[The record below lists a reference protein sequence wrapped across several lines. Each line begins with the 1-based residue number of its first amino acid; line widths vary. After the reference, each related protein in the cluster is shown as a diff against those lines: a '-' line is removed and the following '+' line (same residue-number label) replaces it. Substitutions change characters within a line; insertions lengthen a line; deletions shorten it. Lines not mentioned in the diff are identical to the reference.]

1 MRTPYRFIKRKSKK
15 YYYVSFAHIPDRWFS
30 TGSETLEGAIL
41 FARAKMEQSTKPK
54 GEITLRQFA
63 DGFFTPADPH
73 GYRHR
78 LERRDTYY
86 QMSYYEQ
93 HQGRLDNHILKAH
106 GSYLLSAITD
116 TMIEDFILDLPKLSN
131 SSKNKVL
138 SCYRIVLHEAVREG
152 WIESNPAEKVKE
164 LPPHYSQRDV
174 FTADEVA
181 IMFPDD
187 DEELIRFWGNLKWA
201 VYFSI
206 LYNTGWRPAEVA
218 GLSKINWFPELHG
231 IYTTCSVDYR
241 THQIKQSIKTTRKG
255 QPFKEGFLSEQTSR
269 LLEQLIATT
278 RSEYL
283 FLLSRGKGFI
293 YPECANKHLRLCC
306 AKAEIPLHGRTQYCF
321 RHTFNT
327 NALGNIPEVARL
339 LLMGHTS
346 NRQEYNH
353 LTPKQAL
360 ERVLSIDGVRDA
372 LGLKTHQKGTEKES

>member
-1 MRTPYRFIKRKSKK
+1 MRTPYRFTKKKAKK
-15 YYYVSFAHIPDRWFS
+15 YYYVQFAHIPDRWFS
-30 TGSETLEGAIL
+30 TGSDTLEGAVL
-41 FARAKMEQSTKPK
+41 FARAKMEETSKPK

-63 DGFFTPADPH
+63 EGFFSPSDPH

-78 LERRDTYY
+78 LERRDTFY
-86 QMSYYEQ
+86 QPSYYEQ
-93 HQGRLDNHILKAH
+93 HQGRLDNHILPAH

-152 WIESNPAEKVKE
+152 WIESNPADKVKE
-164 LPPHYSQRDV
+164 LPPRYTSRDV
-174 FTADEVA
+174 FSESEVK

-187 DEELIRFWGNLKWA
+187 DEKLIRFWGGLKWA

-218 GLSKINWFPELHG
+218 GLSKENWFPELHG
-231 IYTTCSVDYR
+231 IYTTCSVDWR
-241 THQIKQSIKTTRKG
+241 THTVKQSIKTTRKG
-255 QPFKEGFLSEQTSR
+255 QPFKEGFLTEQTSR
-269 LLEQLIATT
+269 LLTQLIATT
-278 RSEYL
+278 PTEHLFHLSE
-283 FLLSRGKGFI
+283 KGTTDHFI
-293 YPECANKHLRLCC
+293 YPECANKHMRFCC
-306 AKAEIPLHGRTQYCF
+306 AKAGIALHGRTQYCF

-353 LTPKQAL
+353 LTPKQTL
-360 ERVLSIDGVRDA
+360 ERILAIDGVRTA
-372 LGLKTHQKGTEKES
+372 LNLPQDKKNGP